1 MKKRIISLILVL
13 VMLTLALASCGA
25 YSIADED
32 IASFATFDADSK
44 LKFDED
50 LLKNLVIEN
59 GEFKNDATVRDNM
72 VWDSIYSDLAS
83 AVTTDGDKLTTGVP
97 GANAI
102 VNYNYYYTYSETNSA
117 TGETTTYYFTTN
129 MKSGSTADVQLGLR
143 APSDFESK
151 LIALLN
157 GKDIKDYKYTT
168 DVSGEVKE
176 GDVVFISY
184 TCTYNVDVTDE
195 TTGETATKTETL
207 KVTNERLVLTRDAS
221 ALVNHL
227 LDKKANVGAS
237 VEKLTDEASGKT
249 YDSIKIEWRANAA
262 EIGSFTDVT
271 YTEKTEVT
279 DVNGAKKDL
288 KDKELT
294 YHIYPVNFID
304 VPTFDDLSFIN
315 VILDDGITL
324 RAIERVLF
332 GEKYEEKTQEEKDA
346 ILALY
351 KTTNAEGKEETLEAL
366 ILALATA
373 QKEYK
378 TALEAKEKAET
389 DKNTK
394 KAAVD
399 TAQANLDADPENV
412 DKKTA
417 LDTAKSNLTAAETTL
432 TTATETYNTKLT
444 ARDTRVNTLI
454 NIVKTNENKDEGRNN
469 LTDGYYVL
477 TYEYLRDKY
486 NEEIRMNLAEAV
498 YALFEKYVSVSDD
511 NLPEKAIEVTY
522 ERLMENFEYDFYNGT
537 YNDTTKET
545 NYKHFG
551 GSFKDFLKEE
561 ITVTRG
567 ITVTSYDMATAEVR
581 KMAKE
586 YVKPI
591 VIIYA
596 LSDAYGVRVTEEE
609 LEDYKE
615 SEDGTYNSDSYNY
628 GENSTLYAYQ
638 FDKLMNHF
646 LEYTEAEDGSY
657 TYVRVGVNFE
667 AEE

>member
-44 LKFDED
+44 IKFDED
-50 LLKNLVIEN
+50 LLKNLMIEN

-83 AVTTDGDKLTTGVP
+83 AISSDAEKLVTGIP

-102 VNYNYYYTYSETNSA
+102 VNYNYYYTYTETNSE
-117 TGETTTYYFTTN
+117 TGESTTYYFTGS
-129 MKSGSTADVQLGLR
+129 MKSGSTASVQLGLR
-143 APSDFESK
+143 APSDLESK
-151 LIALLN
+151 LIAVLN
-157 GKDIKDYKYTT
+157 GKDIKDYAYTT
-168 DVSGEVKE
+168 DVSGTVKE
-176 GDVVFISY
+176 GDVLFVSY
-184 TCTYNVDVTDE
+184 TCTYNVEVTDE

-207 KVTNERLVLTRDAS
+207 KVTNERIVLTRDAS
-221 ALVNHL
+221 ALVNHI
-227 LDKKANVGAS
+227 LDKNASVGGS
-237 VEKLTDEASGKT
+237 VEKLSDEASGKT
-249 YDSIKIEWRANAA
+249 YDSIKIDWRANAP
-262 EIGSFTDVT
+262 EIGTVTDVT
-271 YTEKTEVT
+271 YTEKTEVS
-279 DVNGAKKDL
+279 DINGAKKDL

-294 YHIYPVNFID
+294 YHIYPVNFINI
-304 VPTFDDLSFIN
+304 PEFDNYSFIN
-315 VILDDGITL
+315 NILDDGITL

-351 KTTNAEGKEETLEAL
+351 KTNNAEGKEETLEAL
-366 ILALATA
+366 ITALATA
-373 QKEYK
+373 QKEYQ
-378 TALEAKEKAET
+378 TALEAKNKAET

-394 KAAVD
+394 QAAVD
-399 TAQANLDADPENV
+399 TAQANLDADPENA

-417 LDTAKSNLTAAETTL
+417 LDTAKSNLTASETTL
-432 TTATETYNTKLT
+432 ATATETYNTKLA
-444 ARDTRVNTLI
+444 ARDTRVETLI
-454 NIVKTNENKDEGRNN
+454 NIVNTNENKDEGRNN

-498 YALFEKYVSVSDD
+498 YALFEKYVTVSDD
-511 NLPEKAIEVTY
+511 NLPEKAVEITY

-537 YNDTTKET
+537 YNDTTKES

-551 GSFKDFLKEE
+551 GSFKDYLKEE

-567 ITVTSYDMATAEVR
+567 ITVTSYDMALAEVK

-586 YVKPI
+586 YVKPV

-596 LSDAYGVRVTEEE
+596 LSDAYGVRATEEE
-609 LEDYKE
+609 FEDYKE
-615 SEDGTYNSDSYNY
+615 SEDGTYNSDAYNY
-628 GENSTLYAYQ
+628 GENSALYAYQ
-638 FDKLMNHF
+638 FDKLMNYF

-657 TYVRVGVNFE
+657 SYVRVGVFFNP
-667 AEE
+667 EE